1 MLAGVIAASSR
12 ARLGALAVV
21 LAIAGGTVAGCR
33 ATDFLDD
40 VGTEHLDLGRME
52 SDIRSRLQR
61 RLETGARST
70 RGSVTSVGR
79 VRCRERSELEATCR
93 ARVSRPSGRRLV
105 RIRVSVDPD
114 TGAYTWEVVG

>member
-1 MLAGVIAASSR
+1 M
-12 ARLGALAVV
+12 AVV

-52 SDIRSRLQR
+52 ADIRSRLQR
-61 RLETGARST
+61 RLEADARST
-70 RGSVTSVGR
+70 RRSVTSVGH
-79 VRCRERSELEATCR
+79 VRCRERSELEAMCR